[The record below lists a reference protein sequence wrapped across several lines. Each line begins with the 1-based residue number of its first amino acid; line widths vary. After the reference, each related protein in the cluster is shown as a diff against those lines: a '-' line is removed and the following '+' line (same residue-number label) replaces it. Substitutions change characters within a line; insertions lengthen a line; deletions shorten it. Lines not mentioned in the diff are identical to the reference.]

1 MVKQV
6 DTPDLK
12 SCDQQW
18 SCGFDSRSEYKTQI
32 NMTLTF
38 KYYPCG
44 TISLGTSVTRIPNS
58 YRIKSIRDMEYII
71 NRSREAINKNPAFHT
86 FAINK
91 RTTAGMIIEWRAHNM
106 LYALHYKRA
115 RTRTVNL
122 DINEPWYRKIGYIIL
137 STLYL
142 RW

>member
-1 MVKQV
+1 
-6 DTPDLK
+6 
-12 SCDQQW
+12 
-18 SCGFDSRSEYKTQI
+18 
-32 NMTLTF
+32 MTITF
-38 KYYPCG
+38 KDYPCG

-58 YRIKSIRDMEYII
+58 YRIKSIQDMEDII
-71 NRSREAINKNPAFHT
+71 NRSREEVNKSPAFNT

-106 LYALHYKRA
+106 LYALHIKRN
-115 RTRTVNL
+115 RTRTVDL
-122 DINEPWYRKIGYIIL
+122 DINEPWYRKVGYLIL

>member
-1 MVKQV
+1 
-6 DTPDLK
+6 
-12 SCDQQW
+12 
-18 SCGFDSRSEYKTQI
+18 
-32 NMTLTF
+32 MTITF
-38 KYYPCG
+38 KDYPCG

-58 YRIKSIRDMEYII
+58 YRIKSIQDMKDII
-71 NRSREAINKNPAFHT
+71 NRSREKVNKSRPAILHT

-106 LYALHYKRA
+106 LYALHIKRN
-115 RTRTVNL
+115 RTRTVDL
-122 DINEPWYRKIGYIIL
+122 DINEPWYRKVGYLIL

>member
-1 MVKQV
+1 MVVRVRFPLRVQN
-6 DTPDLK
+6 PN
-12 SCDQQW
+12 
-18 SCGFDSRSEYKTQI
+18 
-32 NMTLTF
+32 NMTITF
-38 KYYPCG
+38 KDYPCG

-71 NRSREAINKNPAFHT
+71 NRSREAVNKTPAFHT

-91 RTTAGMIIEWRAHNM
+91 RTTAGMIIEWRAHNF
-106 LYALHYKRA
+106 LYALHYKRI
-115 RTRTVNL
+115 RTRTVDL

>member
-1 MVKQV
+1 
-6 DTPDLK
+6 
-12 SCDQQW
+12 
-18 SCGFDSRSEYKTQI
+18 
-32 NMTLTF
+32 MTITF
-38 KYYPCG
+38 KNYPCG

-58 YRIKSIRDMEYII
+58 YRIKSIQDMEDII
-71 NRSREAINKNPAFHT
+71 NRSREEVNKSPAYSHT

-106 LYALHYKRA
+106 LYELHIKRN
-115 RTRTVNL
+115 RTRTVDL
-122 DINEPWYRKIGYIIL
+122 DINEPWYRKVGYLIL

>member
-1 MVKQV
+1 
-6 DTPDLK
+6 
-12 SCDQQW
+12 
-18 SCGFDSRSEYKTQI
+18 
-32 NMTLTF
+32 MTITF
-38 KYYPCG
+38 KDYPCG

-71 NRSREAINKNPAFHT
+71 NRSREAVNKTPAFHT

-91 RTTAGMIIEWRAHNM
+91 RTTAGMIIEWRAHNF
-106 LYALHYKRA
+106 LYALHYKRI
-115 RTRTVNL
+115 RTRTVDL

>member
-1 MVKQV
+1 MVVRVRFPLRVQN
-6 DTPDLK
+6 TN
-12 SCDQQW
+12 
-18 SCGFDSRSEYKTQI
+18 
-32 NMTLTF
+32 NMTITF
-38 KYYPCG
+38 KDYPCG

-71 NRSREAINKNPAFHT
+71 NRSREAVNKTPAFYR

-91 RTTAGMIIEWRAHNM
+91 RTTAGMIIEWRAHNF
-106 LYALHYKRA
+106 LYALHYKRI
-115 RTRTVNL
+115 RTRTVDL